1 MRTSNFN
8 AKECTVHLNNVRILF
23 ENKTF
28 TKDYLLG
35 YLKNAKTI
43 CNKTFWYSLI
53 RLGIIAKS
61 NDGKFAFT
69 SKEPV
74 YYEKVQDA
82 YNDYCNRINKYKQS
96 KQVETIS
103 VEEIKSTEHIKDTE
117 TFYFDNIF
125 AFTQFAIDYLKDK
138 GYKILAPSKIIYNEI

>member
-1 MRTSNFN
+1 MRTSNFD
-8 AKECTVHLNNVRILF
+8 AKECATHLNNVRILF

-35 YLKNAKTI
+35 YLKNAKVI

-53 RLGIIAKS
+53 RIGIIAKA

-74 YYEKVQDA
+74 YFEKVQNA
-82 YNDYCNRINKYKQS
+82 YNDYCDRINQYKQIKS
-96 KQVETIS
+96 VETAP
-103 VEEIKSTEHIKDTE
+103 VEELKPTEEVE
-117 TFYFDNIF
+117 TLYFDDLT

-138 GYKILAPSKIIYNEI
+138 GYKILAPSRVIYDEI